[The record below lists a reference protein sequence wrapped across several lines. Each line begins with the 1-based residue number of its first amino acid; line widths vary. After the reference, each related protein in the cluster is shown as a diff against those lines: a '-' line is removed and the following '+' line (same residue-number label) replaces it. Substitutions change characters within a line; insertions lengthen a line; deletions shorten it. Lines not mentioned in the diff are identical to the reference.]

1 MALRILVGAERMF
14 DMVNSR
20 DFYQKLLEDFDDFLL
35 QPDSARHAMNCAI
48 TAHHMA
54 DWVWG
59 DFVKSDA
66 ALKIRLGVR
75 DIHDFLRWI
84 DTQTV
89 WYGLVQSLS
98 NGSKHFIRKAAEG
111 TQKIEGFG
119 MGGFGQGPFG
129 MSYLAIEVSPT
140 DPKFLPMDQ
149 LFEVVIRFWR
159 DFLRDNG
166 PYAPLPE
173 GTTKLQNAPTVQQ

>member
-1 MALRILVGAERMF
+1 
-14 DMVNSR
+14 
-20 DFYQKLLEDFDDFLL
+20 
-35 QPDSARHAMNCAI
+35 
-48 TAHHMA
+48 
-54 DWVWG
+54 
-59 DFVKSDA
+59 
-66 ALKIRLGVR
+66 
-75 DIHDFLRWI
+75 LRWI

-173 GTTKLQNAPTVQQ
+173 GKTKLQDAPTVQQ